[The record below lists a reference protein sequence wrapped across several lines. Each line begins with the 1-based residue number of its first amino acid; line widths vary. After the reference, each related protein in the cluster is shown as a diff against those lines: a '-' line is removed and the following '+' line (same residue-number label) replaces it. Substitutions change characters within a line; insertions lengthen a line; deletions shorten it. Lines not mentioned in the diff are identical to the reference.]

1 MDISFLVILW
11 VIFSIAQRVLE
22 DPKKKRPPE
31 TPPPESEKSPDFE
44 IPTLANDPN
53 FPNEDL
59 QILLPDTTQPA
70 EVQEIDLEEFQRQ
83 KKILKQADE
92 KISPELKIEPV
103 EKIERPE
110 KNSPALTSPEIVN
123 AIILGEILNKPR
135 FKYGFRARR

>member
-11 VIFSIAQRVLE
+11 VIFTIAQKVLE

-70 EVQEIDLEEFQRQ
+70 EVWEIDSDELLRQ
-83 KKILKQADE
+83 KKLLERADE
-92 KISPELKIEPV
+92 EFSDEPEIEQPEEV
-103 EKIERPE
+103 EQ
-110 KNSPALTSPEIVN
+110 KNFSPAITNAALVN
-123 AIILGEILNKPR
+123 AIILGEILNKPK
-135 FKYGFRARR
+135 FKSKFPVRR